1 MFWFKACPRCKGDL
15 YEGSDI
21 YGAYVC
27 CLQCARCLT
36 VEEEDQLKLN
46 TPTQG
51 RHSGRP
57 ARQRQAA

>member
-1 MFWFKACPRCKGDL
+1 MFWLKACPKCKGDL

-36 VEEEDQLKLN
+36 DVEQNQIKLH
-46 TPTQG
+46 TPTKG
-51 RHSGRP
+51 RLSSRP
-57 ARQRQAA
+57 VQRVQAA